1 MVGRRELFLS
11 VRRWSRNCFL
21 HIRNPDEIMRPRPAV
36 GARKTGIRVAGSAA
50 KDGAHHHSPLA
61 RIEESYSPYL
71 SYQPAQQLPLGE
83 LEDPGWLRRLQPLVR
98 KNLKIP
104 DILYFLHNPLPMRI
118 YQLQGH
124 SPLLVNKR
132 DATTAQGRRR
142 RRHAGSPLLFLKI
155 WTTAGMQ

>member
-1 MVGRRELFLS
+1 MVGRRERFLS
-11 VRRWSRNCFL
+11 VRRGGNCFL
-21 HIRNPDEIMRPRPAV
+21 HIRNPDEIMRGPRPAGSV
-36 GARKTGIRVAGSAA
+36 LGNLEFAWRARPLSKG
-50 KDGAHHHSPLA
+50 HSPLA
-61 RIEESYSPYL
+61 RVEESYTPYL

-83 LEDPGWLRRLQPLVR
+83 HPGWLQRLQPLVR

-124 SPLLVNKR
+124 SPLLVDKR
-132 DATTAQGRRR
+132 DATTAPGRRR

-155 WTTAGMQ
+155 WMVAGMQ